1 MVRLHPSASTPTQG
15 MKLTWQS
22 SPLAPGRSRVRLP
35 PSPSTTRLRSVNGKH
50 APFVRP
56 RCGFNSCRRLSPNTS
71 PWCSRQHG
79 ELQPRTPGF
88 ESWRACSNGLS
99 RAGADRL
106 SPGKRALWGQRFET
120 ATPIRTPRPRHIPGL
135 RAGAG
140 RLSVERPARPG
151 GGVFESRPEGFALRS
166 SGAHSWAFPSRTHTT
181 ASTTTTTERR
191 CTCRT

>member
-1 MVRLHPSASTPTQG
+1 MAEQPACTGQVAGSTPAV
-15 MKLTWQS
+15 S
-22 SPLAPGRSRVRLP
+22 I
-35 PSPSTTRLRSVNGKH
+35 TTGLRSVNGKH

-56 RCGFNSCRRLSPNTS
+56 RCGFNSCRRLSPNIS

-106 SPGKRALWGQRFET
+106 SPGRGPCGASGS
-120 ATPIRTPRPRHIPGL
+120 RPQHRSAHHDRDTSPACGPEQDGY
-135 RAGAG
+135 R
-140 RLSVERPARPG
+140 SERPAWPG
-151 GGVFESRPEGFALRS
+151 GGVFESRPEDVRVLRS
-166 SGAHSWAFPSRTHTT
+166 SGAHSWAFLSRTHTT